1 MTPASHAQLALP
13 PTSTPASTRL
23 ATLLVIGG
31 GVLLVTSLL
40 LRHAL
45 PDPSELRPQ
54 LRNEPLQEPITAAPF
69 TTTVRGVTYT
79 VNPVADYEIWGLVVS
94 NHDTSSWWNWIHK
107 ASNDNLNVVDL
118 CVVFAENVTTGGYV
132 GLDYSSGQFVCYVQ
146 THSSEKW
153 QRFSMRALSN
163 NHLLADRPSIV
174 SKLRDV
180 QIGDQVRIRGWL
192 ASYAHNHGFPF
203 TRGTS
208 LTRDDTGNGACET
221 IYVQEV
227 EVLRAGGGPWRYLL
241 WPAVILIVLG
251 VVLWLRAPFRV
262 Q

>member
-1 MTPASHAQLALP
+1 LILTRNRIAQRSETDATSARLPIALMI
-13 PTSTPASTRL
+13 AG
-23 ATLLVIGG
+23 A
-31 GVLLVTSLL
+31 VLLAAYLL

-45 PDPSELRPQ
+45 PDPAELRPE
-54 LRNEPLQEPITAAPF
+54 LRNEPLQEPILPAPF

-94 NHDTSSWWNWIHK
+94 NHDTSTWWNWIHK

-118 CVVFAENVTTGGYV
+118 CVVFAENVKTGGYV

-146 THSSEKW
+146 TRSSEKW
-153 QRFSMRALSN
+153 QRFSTRALSN

-174 SKLRDV
+174 SKLRNV

-192 ASYAHNHGFPF
+192 ATYAHNHGFAF

-221 IYVQEV
+221 VYVQEV
-227 EVLRAGGGPWRYLL
+227 DVLRAGGGLWRWAF
-241 WPAVILIVLG
+241 WPAIALIVIG

-262 Q
+262 R

>member
-1 MTPASHAQLALP
+1 LIPARNRIAQRNGAIKTRARLYVVLMVVGALLLA
-13 PTSTPASTRL
+13 AY
-23 ATLLVIGG
+23 
-31 GVLLVTSLL
+31 LL

-45 PDPSELRPQ
+45 PGPDELRPE
-54 LRNEPLQEPITAAPF
+54 LHNEPLQEPLLPAPF

-94 NHDTSSWWNWIHK
+94 NHDTSTWWNWIHK

-118 CVVFAENVTTGGYV
+118 CIVFAENVKSGGYV

-146 THSSEKW
+146 TRSSEKW
-153 QRFSMRALSN
+153 QRFSTRALSN

-174 SKLRDV
+174 SKLRNV
-180 QIGDQVRIRGWL
+180 QIGDQVRIRGKL
-192 ASYAHNHGFPF
+192 ASYAHNHGFAF

-227 EVLRAGGGPWRYLL
+227 DVLRAGGGIWRWTL
-241 WPAVILIVLG
+241 WPAIALILTG
-251 VVLWLRAPFRV
+251 VFLWLRAPFRV
-262 Q
+262 R